1 MVQRFSAQLYLPDGF
16 QIPVN
21 KNHTDMVKFDSPV
34 DPTYKTVVKHLKEC
48 LGTSWNDLHSLVYK
62 EQHQNHS
69 QVTTTRAFQRDPQ
82 ILQWLT
88 HISAVPYTRLG
99 AVLVM

>member
-34 DPTYKTVVKHLKEC
+34 DPTYKTVVKHLKGC
-48 LGTSWNDLHSLVYK
+48 LGTSWNDLRPLVYK
-62 EQHQNHS
+62 EQHQNS
-69 QVTTTRAFQRDPQ
+69 GQVRVFHV
-82 ILQWLT
+82 T
-88 HISAVPYTRLG
+88 HRFPWWFTHCSAVPYTRLG
-99 AVLVM
+99 AVSVI